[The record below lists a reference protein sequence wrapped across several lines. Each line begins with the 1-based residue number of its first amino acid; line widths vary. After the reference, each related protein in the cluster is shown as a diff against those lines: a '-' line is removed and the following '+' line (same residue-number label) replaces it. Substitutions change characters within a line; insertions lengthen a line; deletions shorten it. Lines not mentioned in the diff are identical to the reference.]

1 MIRKA
6 LEHTQLWSWI
16 YTSDS
21 VNLAE
26 NYLYLLSGSLSSIGL
41 IWTYILMFVTKQ
53 IVFLNDKQKK
63 PVFYFGLSLA
73 GR

>member
-26 NYLYLLSGSLSSIGL
+26 NYLYLLSGSLSSYRINL
-41 IWTYILMFVTKQ
+41 DIYPDVCNQT
-53 IVFLNDKQKK
+53 NC
-63 PVFYFGLSLA
+63 LSK
-73 GR
+73 